1 VVAFGGVM
9 LYFNGFGVSSSDDV
23 YSILTRQRVVLVSR
37 RHSWAVL
44 ENQWPCLYEGAVS
57 ELTQV
62 KPSSSSSSSTSRDQC
77 HEYVVII
84 DDIVDSSSNVS
95 LCVTRGRQLPVYRS
109 RDQQVR
115 VYVTTRRPFLLV
127 YHGITYCTS
136 VIHDNSLSKIVVTCA
151 IYCMQ

>member
-1 VVAFGGVM
+1 VWLRSAELCCISMGLASVQLTACIQ
-9 LYFNGFGVSSSDDV
+9 L
-23 YSILTRQRVVLVSR
+23 LTRQWVVVVSR
-37 RHSWAVL
+37 RHSWVVL

-57 ELTQV
+57 ALTQV
-62 KPSSSSSSSTSRDQC
+62 KSSSSSSTSRDQC

-84 DDIVDSSSNVS
+84 DDIMDSSSNVS

-109 RDQQVR
+109 RGQQVR

-151 IYCMQ
+151 IYWMQ